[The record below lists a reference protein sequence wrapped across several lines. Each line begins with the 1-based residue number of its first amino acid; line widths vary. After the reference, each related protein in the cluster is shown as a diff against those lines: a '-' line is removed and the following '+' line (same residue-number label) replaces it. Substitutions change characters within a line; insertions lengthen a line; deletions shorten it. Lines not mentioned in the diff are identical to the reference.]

1 MACKPPEVAAL
12 LDTSIG
18 SNYALYAVRMH
29 RRVVVFHARGLPAYA
44 QYHST
49 KDPFRCISDDTTEKD
64 HKDAQR
70 QWVADLKVIQ
80 ENLESICWEI
90 SPWVYLDRERREV
103 IPRVISRNHRIRT
116 PCWTELV
123 DESEIFLTK
132 FINAYH
138 RQGICRGIPIEVF
151 RGWNDDTLRDVE
163 RGMDA
168 YQALKRADLLEYAHE
183 IYGHMTSEDRVVGYV
198 TEPMT
203 GRIVQPRDKKLV
215 YSAVARLHRAGL
227 CYAGFHESNTLP
239 SFSRSGLQTRLK
251 RDVAQSGFCVSNLL
265 IYGVQGGSS
274 KDEGGRAEFMDDEGG
289 RSEYMNDEDGAE
301 FTDARVKFI
310 DLAGIEPAS
319 EEGNRLDWESV
330 ERLFA
335 ESEEDMRN
343 TCPSPCDAQES
354 YIVIPSYPKCMD
366 LRAFL
371 PRSHPISPVTSQ
383 LREKRKQFSKAL
395 DENESSAGSQ

>member
-12 LDTSIG
+12 VDTSIG

-44 QYHST
+44 QYHND
-49 KDPFRCISDDTTEKD
+49 KDPFRCISDEATVKD

-80 ENLESICWEI
+80 ENLDSICWEI
-90 SPWVYLDRERREV
+90 SPWVYLEREHRRV

-116 PCWTELV
+116 PCWTEIV

-138 RQGICRGIPIEVF
+138 RQGVCRGLHIGAAEF
-151 RGWNDDTLRDVE
+151 LRGWNDDALRDIE

-183 IYGHMTSEDRVVGYV
+183 IYGHITSEDRVVGYV

-203 GRIVQPRDKKLV
+203 GRTIQPRDKKLV

-251 RDVAQSGFCVSNLL
+251 RDVAQSGLCASNLL
-265 IYGVQGGSS
+265 IYESGGESMDGEGTGRR
-274 KDEGGRAEFMDDEGG
+274 DECI
-289 RSEYMNDEDGAE
+289 
-301 FTDARVKFI
+301 DAKVKFI

-335 ESEEDMRN
+335 GDDEGSR
-343 TCPSPCDAQES
+343 TS
-354 YIVIPSYPKCMD
+354 
-366 LRAFL
+366 FL
-371 PRSHPISPVTSQ
+371 AAKPQYFSSHFTV
-383 LREKRKQFSKAL
+383 
-395 DENESSAGSQ
+395 AGEA

>member
-1 MACKPPEVAAL
+1 
-12 LDTSIG
+12 
-18 SNYALYAVRMH
+18 MH
-29 RRVVVFHARGLPAYA
+29 RRVVVFHARGLPAYT
-44 QYHST
+44 QYHNA
-49 KDPFRCISDDTTEKD
+49 KDPFRCISDEVTEKD

-116 PCWTELV
+116 PCWTEIV
-123 DESEIFLTK
+123 DEREIFLTK

-138 RQGICRGIPIEVF
+138 RQGVCRGLHIEF
-151 RGWNDDTLRDVE
+151 LRGWNDDTLRDIE

-168 YQALKRADLLEYAHE
+168 YQALKRSDLLEYAHE
-183 IYGHMTSEDRVVGYV
+183 IYGHITSEDRVVGCV

-203 GRIVQPRDKKLV
+203 DRTIQPRDKKLV

-251 RDVAQSGFCVSNLL
+251 RDVAQSGFCASNLL
-265 IYGVQGGSS
+265 IYAEESGSANGQC
-274 KDEGGRAEFMDDEGG
+274 EAVEVVG
-289 RSEYMNDEDGAE
+289 
-301 FTDARVKFI
+301 RVKFI

-319 EEGNRLDWESV
+319 DEGNRLDWESV

-335 ESEEDMRN
+335 GDDEGTRDSW
-343 TCPSPCDAQES
+343 PSPSEAQDS
-354 YIVIPSYPKCMD
+354 YIVIPSYPRCMD

-371 PRSHPISPVTSQ
+371 PHKRTISPPTSQ
-383 LREKRKQFSKAL
+383 SQEKRKQFNQSL
-395 DENESSAGSQ
+395 EGCESSVNSR

>member
-12 LDTSIG
+12 VDTYIG

-44 QYHST
+44 QYHNS
-49 KDPFRCISDDTTEKD
+49 KDPFRCISDEATAKD

-80 ENLESICWEI
+80 ENVESICWEI
-90 SPWVYLDRERREV
+90 SPWVYLDRDHRTV

-116 PCWTELV
+116 PCWTEIV

-138 RQGICRGIPIEVF
+138 RQGICRGLHIEF
-151 RGWNDDTLRDVE
+151 LRGWNDDTLRDIE

-168 YQALKRADLLEYAHE
+168 YQALKRADMLEYAHE
-183 IYGHMTSEDRVVGYV
+183 IHGHITSDDRIVGYV

-203 GRIVQPRDKKLV
+203 GRAIQPRDKKLV
-215 YSAVARLHRAGL
+215 YSTVARLHRAGL

-251 RDVAQSGFCVSNLL
+251 RDVAQSGFCASNLL
-265 IYGVQGGSS
+265 IYDIIG
-274 KDEGGRAEFMDDEGG
+274 DEGEGTSREDECID
-289 RSEYMNDEDGAE
+289 S
-301 FTDARVKFI
+301 RVKFI

-319 EEGNRLDWESV
+319 DEGNRLDWESV
-330 ERLFA
+330 ERLF
-335 ESEEDMRN
+335 SEDDEGTR
-343 TCPSPCDAQES
+343 TSWPSPSEAQDS
-354 YIVIPSYPKCMD
+354 YIVIPSYPRCMD

-371 PRSHPISPVTSQ
+371 PHNRTISPPNSQ
-383 LREKRKQFSKAL
+383 SQEKRKQFNL
-395 DENESSAGSQ
+395 LLEGCESSVNSR

>member
-12 LDTSIG
+12 VDTYIG

-44 QYHST
+44 QYHNS
-49 KDPFRCISDDTTEKD
+49 KDPFRCISDEATAKD

-70 QWVADLKVIQ
+70 QWVADLKVI
-80 ENLESICWEI
+80 
-90 SPWVYLDRERREV
+90 
-103 IPRVISRNHRIRT
+103 
-116 PCWTELV
+116 
-123 DESEIFLTK
+123 FLTK

-138 RQGICRGIPIEVF
+138 QF
-151 RGWNDDTLRDVE
+151 LRGWNDDTLRDIE

-183 IYGHMTSEDRVVGYV
+183 VYGHITSEDRVVGYV
-198 TEPMT
+198 TESMT
-203 GRIVQPRDKKLV
+203 GRTIQPRDKKLL

-251 RDVAQSGFCVSNLL
+251 RDVAQSGFCASNLL
-265 IYGVQGGSS
+265 IYDITG
-274 KDEGGRAEFMDDEGG
+274 DEGEVTCREDECI
-289 RSEYMNDEDGAE
+289 
-301 FTDARVKFI
+301 DARVKFI

-319 EEGNRLDWESV
+319 DEGNRLDWESV

-335 ESEEDMRN
+335 GDDEGSR
-343 TCPSPCDAQES
+343 TSWPSPSEAQDS
-354 YIVIPSYPKCMD
+354 YIVIPSYPKCLD

-371 PRSHPISPVTSQ
+371 PQSRNISPPTSQ
-383 LREKRKQFSKAL
+383 SQEKRKQLIRSL
-395 DENESSAGSQ
+395 GENGSSAKSEGVSSTGSQ